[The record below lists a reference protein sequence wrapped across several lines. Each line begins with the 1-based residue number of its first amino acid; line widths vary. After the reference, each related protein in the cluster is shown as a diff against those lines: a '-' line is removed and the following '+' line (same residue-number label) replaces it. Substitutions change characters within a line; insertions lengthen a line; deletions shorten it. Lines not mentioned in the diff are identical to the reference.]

1 MAVSPLPRGLV
12 STLCPTTI
20 FRPLRDQLCHMATW
34 RRRVPPVA
42 KGRGGAV
49 TGSGSAWRSTPTT
62 PALGGGVGG
71 HTHRG
76 RAVAALGV
84 TQPSANCARVLDG
97 NLALLRF
104 SSTACSAKFQKTFG
118 ATRTPENMLRLS
130 LGKVASPVDVR
141 HASAPNVPAVL
152 DRGDTAD
159 MWEVRC
165 RMLGLP
171 AGSWG

>member
-1 MAVSPLPRGLV
+1 MPHGNLASPRTSSGQGAGGG
-12 STLCPTTI
+12 
-20 FRPLRDQLCHMATW
+20 RDGQRQRLALHA
-34 RRRVPPVA
+34 RY
-42 KGRGGAV
+42 
-49 TGSGSAWRSTPTT
+49 SSA
-62 PALGGGVGG
+62 GGGVGG